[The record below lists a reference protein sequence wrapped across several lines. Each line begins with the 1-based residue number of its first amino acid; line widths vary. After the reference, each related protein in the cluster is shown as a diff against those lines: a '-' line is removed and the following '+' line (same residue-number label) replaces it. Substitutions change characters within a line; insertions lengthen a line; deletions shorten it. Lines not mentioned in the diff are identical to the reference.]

1 MKNVC
6 TIFSLLTIT
15 VALVVNNVSIAH
27 ISQNG
32 RSAFKT
38 QRKRYMGRHSCR
50 KEDNKDPKET
60 DINAKNGNDSAQ
72 DMDCWRV
79 FVNAA
84 LNLCIP

>member
-1 MKNVC
+1 
-6 TIFSLLTIT
+6 
-15 VALVVNNVSIAH
+15 
-27 ISQNG
+27 
-32 RSAFKT
+32 
-38 QRKRYMGRHSCR
+38 MGRHSCR